1 MRRLYRSLAIGV
13 LSSCFAALPAL
24 AQDNAKPTWVIDDL
38 VPLARAEGSLTV
50 YSATNEQEALPLWK
64 MFQDVTGVKINY
76 IRGAEGALLSRITT
90 ETRAGQPSWDI
101 LQSSAVG
108 HLPLHLLRT
117 YDIPL
122 ASTLYPEAR
131 DPQKRWY
138 GVYAAYN
145 APQYNTK
152 LVAKSDLPTSY
163 DDFLTKPQW
172 AGRVVIDGGDREWLM
187 GLLAF
192 YGDERG
198 RKLVQDL
205 IRTLNPV
212 VLDGHLA
219 IARAVSAGEYPIALS
234 NYTMLTSNM
243 QVSGAPTDFVPLEPV
258 SMFVSQ
264 VGISAQAPHPNA
276 ALLAANFLVS
286 REAQQFTA
294 STGRLPTR
302 DDVEPAPRDAL
313 TRLRSRKII
322 PIQMTGETAR
332 AAQKL
337 FDEFFKKR

>member
-1 MRRLYRSLAIGV
+1 MRGLCHSLT
-13 LSSCFAALPAL
+13 AAVISLCCGTAPLL
-24 AQDNAKPTWVIDDL
+24 AQEAAKPSWVIDEL

-64 MFQDVTGVKINY
+64 LFQDVTGVKINY

-108 HLPLHLLRT
+108 HLPLSLLKI

-152 LVAKSDLPTSY
+152 LVSKSELPTSY
-163 DDFLTKPQW
+163 EDFLTKTQW

-187 GLLAF
+187 GLLAH
-192 YGDERG
+192 YGEERG

-205 IRTLNPV
+205 IKTLNPV

-243 QVSGAPTDFVPLEPV
+243 QVSGAPTDFFPLEPV

-302 DDVEPAPRDAL
+302 DDVEPVPKDAL
-313 TRLRSRKII
+313 TRLRSKKII
-322 PIQMTGETAR
+322 PIQMTGEQSR